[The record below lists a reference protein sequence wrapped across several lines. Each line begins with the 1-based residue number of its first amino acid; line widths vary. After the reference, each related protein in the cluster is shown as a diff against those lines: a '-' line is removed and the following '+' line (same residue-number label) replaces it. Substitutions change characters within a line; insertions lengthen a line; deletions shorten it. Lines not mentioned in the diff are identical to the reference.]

1 VPRARALDYFAGGF
15 AVNRIRL
22 ALAALAVALLTMA
35 CPSKHNEVAKP
46 LGNPTSETADATN
59 PASPGGTALVPETKA
74 GETVLVTINDGTLD
88 VVNPDQIAPGPAVFT
103 ITNASKN
110 VHNLFI
116 DGAGVQKAAGND
128 IPGGGTAN
136 VNVDLQAGSYTLYCP
151 ILDHRTKGESIQLIV
166 KPPSAPAPS
175 STTAPA
181 TDTTG
186 TGAIRQ
192 TSQTPQSTSKT
203 KP

>member
-1 VPRARALDYFAGGF
+1 
-15 AVNRIRL
+15 VNRIRL
-22 ALAALAVALLTMA
+22 TLLVLVVALLAMA
-35 CPSKHNEVAKP
+35 CPSKHNEVARP

-74 GETVLVTINDGTLD
+74 GETVLVTIDDGRIN

-128 IPGGGTAN
+128 MPGGATAN
-136 VNVDLQAGSYTLYCP
+136 VNVDLQVGKYTLYCP
-151 ILDHRTKGESIQLIV
+151 ILDHRTKGESLELIV
-166 KPPSAPAPS
+166 KPPTAPAPS
-175 STTAPA
+175 STTAPS

>member
-1 VPRARALDYFAGGF
+1 VY
-15 AVNRIRL
+15 RIRFTSVLAVL
-22 ALAALAVALLTMA
+22 ALLFLA

-46 LGNPTSETADATN
+46 LGDPNSETAGAAN

-74 GETVLVTINDGTLD
+74 GQTVLVTINDGTID
-88 VVNPDQIAPGPAVFT
+88 VANHDQIAPGPAVVT
-103 ITNASKN
+103 VTNASKN

-116 DGAGVQKAAGND
+116 DGPGVQKAPDHD
-128 IPGGGTAN
+128 IAGGGVAN
-136 VNVDLQAGSYTLYCP
+136 INVDLQAGKYTFYCP
-151 ILDHRTKGESIQLIV
+151 VLDHRTKGESIELIV
-166 KPPSAPAPS
+166 KSPAASAPS

-192 TSQTPQSTSKT
+192 SSQTPQSTSKT